1 MGWTLDDSANNY
13 PWRVG
18 RKLGR
23 TVYAQVGPV
32 PSDDDELLGLMETE
46 AIAESVVKAHN
57 YATGL
62 FPGTDSR
69 SDSRSDPDAI
79 GGSVREA
86 ETP

>member
-23 TVYAQVGPV
+23 TIYAQVGPE

-46 AIAESVVKAHN
+46 SIAASVVEAHN
-57 YATGL
+57 RTG
-62 FPGTDSR
+62 SM
-69 SDSRSDPDAI
+69 
-79 GGSVREA
+79 
-86 ETP
+86 TPRGRGEP